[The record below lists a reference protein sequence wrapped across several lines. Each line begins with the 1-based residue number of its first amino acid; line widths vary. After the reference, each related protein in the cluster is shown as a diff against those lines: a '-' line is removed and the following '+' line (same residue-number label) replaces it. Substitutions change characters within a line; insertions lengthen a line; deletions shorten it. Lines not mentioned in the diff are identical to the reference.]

1 MKHTKRRAFRPATFL
16 TTCRPAWFPAGMQQD
31 AAEFLVHFLDQVQRC
46 ELTHGLELKKS
57 KVAVV
62 ARADSGAC
70 GRLQCIFGR
79 VCDLRDSLP
88 SRVRGHTR
96 PSDTPHVDGMWLLGE
111 AGSSAAAV
119 PLHADDRQ
127 WIPSAAFQGEMRT
140 VSRCAKCGQAS
151 RRLDSFNVV
160 TLALAEDCVAGTSK
174 HDTLERMLTSY
185 LTPEVPSIYCESPRV
200 RPNATDYI
208 SDMHGLTC
216 MR

>member
-1 MKHTKRRAFRPATFL
+1 
-16 TTCRPAWFPAGMQQD
+16 MQQD

-46 ELTHGLELKKS
+46 ELTHGLEVKKS

-96 PSDTPHVDGMWLLGE
+96 PSDTPYVDGMWLLGE
-111 AGSSAAAV
+111 AGASAAAV
-119 PLHADDRQ
+119 PLHADDR
-127 WIPSAAFQGEMRT
+127 
-140 VSRCAKCGQAS
+140 RCAKCGQAS

-200 RPNATDYI
+200 RPNDTDYI